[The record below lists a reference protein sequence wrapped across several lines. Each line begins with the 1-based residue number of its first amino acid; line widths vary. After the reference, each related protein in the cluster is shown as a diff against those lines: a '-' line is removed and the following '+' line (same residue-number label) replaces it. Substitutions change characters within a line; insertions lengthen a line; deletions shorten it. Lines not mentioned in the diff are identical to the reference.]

1 MRLVTFA
8 ELKPIYGIPYCRDH
22 LRRLVKAGKF
32 PSPREIGPGRNAW
45 IDAEIED
52 HLEAIA
58 AQPARDAGHAAAP
71 AAPQKGARRRAR
83 Q

>member
-8 ELKPIYGIPYCRDH
+8 ELKPRYGIPYCRDH

-32 PSPREIGPGRNAW
+32 PRPREIGPGRNGW

-58 AQPARDAGHAAAP
+58 AQPPAP
-71 AAPQKGARRRAR
+71 PLKPGDRRRR
-83 Q
+83 SS